1 VCGIPHIPSCDP
13 LINSSALDS
22 ESNTKVAIK
31 KIPKVFQDLVD
42 GKRILREIKLLR
54 HFQHE
59 NIIQIKD
66 ICRIYDREHFQDIYI
81 VNELMATDLH
91 QVIRSKQNL
100 TREHFQYFAY
110 QILRGLKYIH
120 SARVLH
126 RDLKPSN
133 ILVNANCDV
142 KICDFGL
149 ARGMQMQ
156 DSDMTEYVVTRWYR
170 APELLLMCQEY
181 SEAIDIWSIGCILA
195 EMIQRKPFF
204 PGKNYLDQLNLITN
218 VVGTP
223 TSEDYQHVTHEEAC
237 QYLANLEYNAP
248 KDIGRLLPNASPL
261 EVDLITKMLIFNPEK
276 RISTE
281 EALKHPYFKGLH
293 DPSDEPV
300 ASSTFTFEY
309 DSKEISAQ
317 ALRAMLHEEMLR
329 FHSDLRQ

>member
-1 VCGIPHIPSCDP
+1 
-13 LINSSALDS
+13 
-22 ESNTKVAIK
+22 
-31 KIPKVFQDLVD
+31 
-42 GKRILREIKLLR
+42 
-54 HFQHE
+54 
-59 NIIQIKD
+59 
-66 ICRIYDREHFQDIYI
+66 
-81 VNELMATDLH
+81 MATDLH